1 MGDLSANFS
10 EREFRCPCCDAS
22 KINMGFI
29 DKLQFAREQIGKS
42 MTITSGYRCF
52 SHNRTVG
59 GSDNSSHVIGL
70 AADISCTNSSDRMLF
85 LSIFPEFFNRIGV
98 TSKFIH
104 VDIDDAKAPDVL
116 WLYPPKK

>member
-29 DKLQFAREQIGKS
+29 DKLQFARERIGKS
-42 MTITSGYRCF
+42 MSINSGYRCF

-85 LSIFPEFFNRIGV
+85 LSILPEFFNRIGV

-104 VDIDDAKAPDVL
+104 VDVDDAKSPDVL

>member
-1 MGDLSANFS
+1 MGDLTANFS
-10 EREFRCPCCDAS
+10 SSEFRCRCCDES
-22 KINMGFI
+22 KISMRFVE
-29 DKLQFAREQIGKS
+29 KLQFARELVGKS

-52 SHNRTVG
+52 NHNRTVG

-85 LSIFPEFFNRIGV
+85 LSIFPDFFNRIGV